1 MTIDAATDGMMTSN
15 LLKGAVDLQVY
26 PGPSALPR
34 RIDHVEAAA
43 SAASAG
49 MRAIVGKDGATNV
62 EETRSEKGDRK
73 HDWCETG

>member
-1 MTIDAATDGMMTSN
+1 MMTSD

-62 EETRSEKGDRK
+62 EETRSEKGDRE